1 MARPQH
7 SNSSSNS
14 LRMTLGAGD
23 GAFVFMHCLATRTLA
38 LLAAIAWAT
47 PLPAQTNMSTE
58 LDDPYLWLEEVDGAR
73 ALDFARVASTRTL
86 AELRERAEFFQIR
99 DEVRDVLD
107 SRDRIA
113 QVAVHGDHLYN
124 FWQDR
129 ANPRGL
135 WRRTSWAEYRKP
147 QTVWETVL
155 DIDALARDEK
165 ENWVW
170 KNAQCLPPRGERCL
184 ISLSRGGGDAIVV
197 REFDLGKRQ
206 FVGDGFLLAE
216 AKSDVEWRDRDTI
229 YVSTDFGPGSMT
241 DSGYPRIV
249 KRWKRGTALA
259 QAVTIFE
266 GDRTDVGVGAWVDH
280 DVRDGATRIT
290 EGVVR
295 SIAFYNSEMF
305 VLRDGAPLRLA
316 VPNDAAA
323 KIVGPWLIVRLR
335 SAWNPGNRSY
345 PAGVLIATKVRE
357 FLDGKRT
364 FEVLFE
370 PTARTALQNWSATRN
385 AIVLDV
391 LDNVRSRIWVVT
403 PTDNTWRRQEVA
415 LPSLGAASARPVDRY
430 ESDQVFITYQ
440 DFLTPPTLFLGAA
453 RQPVEKLKSMPAFFD
468 ASRMT
473 VQQLEAKSRDGTS
486 VPYFVVGSSGVK
498 NAPTMLYGYG
508 GFENAL
514 EPFYSGT
521 LGRAWLARGGVL
533 VVANIRGG
541 GEFGPAWHQA
551 ALKEKRQNAFD
562 DFIAIAEDL
571 ARRGIAQPRQIG
583 IRGGSNGGLLV
594 GAALTQRPELFG
606 AAVAQVP
613 LLDMKRYNKLLAGA
627 SWMAEYGDPDV
638 AEQWAYIAKYSPY
651 QNVRKDAR
659 YPPTLFV
666 TSTRDDRVHPAHARK
681 MFARMREQGHDAWYY
696 ENIEGGHGAA
706 SNNEQRALMAAIEYT
721 FLWKHLGGKP

>member
-1 MARPQH
+1 MNRLAI
-7 SNSSSNS
+7 S
-14 LRMTLGAGD
+14 TLVT
-23 GAFVFMHCLATRTLA
+23 F
-38 LLAAIAWAT
+38 AAAAWPAS
-47 PLPAQTNMSTE
+47 LPAQTTMSTE
-58 LDDPYLWLEEVDGAR
+58 LDDPYLWLEAVDGAR
-73 ALDFARVASTRTL
+73 SLDFARAASARTL
-86 AELRERAEFFQIR
+86 AALRERAEFAQIR
-99 DEVRDVLD
+99 DEVREVLD
-107 SRDRIA
+107 SRERIA
-113 QVAVHGDHLYN
+113 QVAVHGDYLYN

-135 WRRTSWAEYRKP
+135 WRRTTWAEYRKP
-147 QTVWETVL
+147 QPAWEPVL
-155 DIDALARDEK
+155 DVDALARDEM

-170 KNAQCLPPRGERCL
+170 KNVQCLPPRGDRCL

-197 REFDLGKRQ
+197 REFDIAKRQ
-206 FVGDGFLLAE
+206 FVADGFLLPE
-216 AKSDVEWRDRDTI
+216 GKTDVEWRDRDTI

-241 DSGYPRIV
+241 DSGYARIV
-249 KRWKRGTALA
+249 KRWNRGTPLA
-259 QAVTIFE
+259 QAATVFE
-266 GDRTDVGVGAWVDH
+266 GQRTDVGVGAWVDH
-280 DVRDGATRIT
+280 DVRDGSTRIT
-290 EGVVR
+290 EGVRR
-295 SIAFYNSEMF
+295 SIAFYNGETF
-305 VLRDGAPLRLA
+305 VLRDGAPVRLA
-316 VPNDAAA
+316 VPNDADAQ
-323 KIVGPWLIVRLR
+323 IVGPWLIVRLR
-335 SAWNPGNRSY
+335 SEWSTGGHSY
-345 PAGVLIATKVRE
+345 PVGALIAANAQE
-357 FLDGKRT
+357 FLGGKRA

-370 PTARTALQNWSATRN
+370 PTARTALQKVWSATRN
-385 AIVLDV
+385 TIVLDV
-391 LDNVRSRIWVVT
+391 LDNVRSRVFVMT
-403 PTDNTWRRQEVA
+403 PAANGWRRQEIA

-430 ESDQVFITYQ
+430 TSDQVFITYQ
-440 DFLTPPTLFLGAA
+440 DFLTPPTLFIGSADAPL
-453 RQPVEKLKSMPAFFD
+453 EKLKSMPAFFD
-468 ASRMT
+468 ASQMV
-473 VQQLEAKSRDGTS
+473 VQQLEAGSRDGTR
-486 VPYFVVGSSGVK
+486 VPYFVVGPRAVK

-551 ALKEKRQNAFD
+551 ALKEKRQNSFD

-571 ARRGIAQPRQIG
+571 ARRGIAQPGQIG

-638 AEQWAYIAKYSPY
+638 AEQWAYIARYSPY

-721 FLWKHLGGKP
+721 FLWKHLGEQVRGKP

>member
-1 MARPQH
+1 MNRFAFRVLVLVAAVGW
-7 SNSSSNS
+7 NS
-14 LRMTLGAGD
+14 M
-23 GAFVFMHCLATRTLA
+23 
-38 LLAAIAWAT
+38 LAAQSPMPT
-47 PLPAQTNMSTE
+47 EPL
-58 LDDPYLWLEEVDGAR
+58 DPYLWLEDVDGAR
-73 ALDFARVASTRTL
+73 ALDFARTASTRTL
-86 AELRERAEFFQIR
+86 SELRQRAEFLKIR
-99 DEVRDVLD
+99 DEVREVLD

-135 WRRTSWAEYRKP
+135 WRRTTWSEYRKP
-147 QTVWETVL
+147 QPVWQTVL
-155 DIDALARDEK
+155 DVDALARDEK

-170 KNAQCLPPRGERCL
+170 KNAQCLPPRADQCL

-197 REFDLGKRQ
+197 REFDLAKRQ
-206 FVGDGFLLAE
+206 FVADGFVVAE

-229 YVSTDFGPGSMT
+229 YVGSDFGPGSLT

-249 KRWKRGTALA
+249 KRWSRGTPLT
-259 QAVTIFE
+259 QAVTVFE
-266 GDRTDVGVGAWVDH
+266 GQKADVGVSAWVDH
-280 DVRDGATRIT
+280 DVRDGSTRIS
-290 EGVVR
+290 EGIRR
-295 SIAFYNSEMF
+295 SIAFYNDETY
-305 VLRDGAPLRLA
+305 VLRDAAPVRLA
-316 VPNDAAA
+316 LPNDSAAQV
-323 KIVGPWLIVRLR
+323 VGSRLIVRLR
-335 SAWNPGNRSY
+335 SAWNTGGRSY
-345 PAGVLIATKVRE
+345 PAGALIVTSVRE
-357 FLDGKRT
+357 FLEGARAFD
-364 FEVLFE
+364 VLFE
-370 PTARTALQNWSATRN
+370 PTGRTALQNWSATHN

-391 LDNVRSRIWVVT
+391 LDNVRSRVWMLT
-403 PTDNTWRRQEVA
+403 PSPVGWQRQEIS
-415 LPSLGAASARPVDRY
+415 LPSLGAANARAVDRY
-430 ESDQVFITYQ
+430 TSDRVFVTYQ
-440 DFLTPPTLFLGAA
+440 DFLMPPTLFIGDAGA
-453 RQPVEKLKSMPAFFD
+453 PVEKLKSMPAFFD

-473 VQQLEAKSRDGTS
+473 AHQFEASSRDGTR
-486 VPYFVVGSSGVK
+486 VPYFVIGTSGVK

-508 GFENAL
+508 GFEVPL
-514 EPFYSGT
+514 EPFYSGA

-533 VVANIRGG
+533 VIANIRGG

-562 DFIAIAEDL
+562 DFIAIGEDL
-571 ARRGIAQPRQIG
+571 VRRGIAQPKQIG

-613 LLDMKRYNKLLAGA
+613 LLDMRRYNKLLAGA

-638 AEQWAYIAKYSPY
+638 PEQWAYIAKYSPY
-651 QNVRKDAR
+651 QNVRKDVR

-681 MFARMREQGHDAWYY
+681 MFARMQEQGHDAWYY

-721 FLWKHLGGKP
+721 FLWKHLGDKQ

>member
-1 MARPQH
+1 
-7 SNSSSNS
+7 
-14 LRMTLGAGD
+14 MTLGAGD
-23 GAFVFMHCLATRTLA
+23 GAFVFMHCLATRTLVF
-38 LLAAIAWAT
+38 LAAIAWAT
-47 PLPAQTNMSTE
+47 SLPAQTTMSTE

-73 ALDFARVASTRTL
+73 ALDFARAASTRTL
-86 AELRERAEFFQIR
+86 SELRERAEFLQIR

-107 SRDRIA
+107 SRERIA

-155 DIDALARDEK
+155 DVDALARDEK

-170 KNAQCLPPRGERCL
+170 KNAQCLPPRGDRCL

-197 REFDLGKRQ
+197 REFDLAKRQ
-206 FVGDGFLLAE
+206 FVGDGFVLPE
-216 AKSDVEWRDRDTI
+216 AKSEVDWRDRDTI

-249 KRWKRGTALA
+249 KRWKRGTPLA

-266 GDRTDVGVGAWVDH
+266 GDRTDVGVSAWVDY
-280 DVRDGATRIT
+280 DVRDGTTRIT
-290 EGVVR
+290 EGVRRLV
-295 SIAFYNSEMF
+295 AFYNSETF
-305 VLRDGAPLRLA
+305 VLRDGAPIRLT

-323 KIVGPWLIVRLR
+323 QIVGPWLIVRLR
-335 SAWNPGNRSY
+335 SAWETGGRSY
-345 PAGVLIATKVRE
+345 PAGALIATNARE
-357 FLDGKRT
+357 FLGGKRT

-370 PTARTALQNWSATRN
+370 PTARTALQNWSPTRN

-391 LDNVRSRIWVVT
+391 LDNVQSRVWVMT
-403 PTDNTWRRQEVA
+403 PADNGWRRQEVA
-415 LPSLGAASARPVDRY
+415 LPSLGAANARPVDRY
-430 ESDQVFITYQ
+430 ESNQIFITYQ
-440 DFLTPPTLFLGAA
+440 DFLTPPTLFLGTAG
-453 RQPVEKLKSMPAFFD
+453 QPVERLKSMPAFFD
-468 ASRMT
+468 ASCMT

-486 VPYFVVGSSGVK
+486 VPYFVVGRRGMKS
-498 NAPTMLYGYG
+498 APTMLDGYG
-508 GFENAL
+508 GFEIAR
-514 EPFYSGT
+514 EPFYGGG

-666 TSTRDDRVHPAHARK
+666 TSTRDDRVHPGHARK

>member
-1 MARPQH
+1 MRRA
-7 SNSSSNS
+7 
-14 LRMTLGAGD
+14 
-23 GAFVFMHCLATRTLA
+23 ATRILFLIA
-38 LLAAIAWAT
+38 GAAWVTAV
-47 PLPAQTNMSTE
+47 PAQTAMSNE
-58 LDDPYLWLEEVDGAR
+58 LDDSYLWLEEVDSAR
-73 ALDFARVASTRTL
+73 ALDFARAASTRTL
-86 AELRERAEFFQIR
+86 SELRERTEFAQIR

-113 QVAVHGDHLYN
+113 HAAVHGDYLYN
-124 FWQDR
+124 FWQDA

-135 WRRTSWAEYRKP
+135 WRRTTWAEYRKP
-147 QTVWETVL
+147 QTVWELVL
-155 DIDALARDEK
+155 DVDALARDEK

-170 KNAQCLPPRGERCL
+170 KNAQCLPPRGDRCL

-197 REFDLGKRQ
+197 REFDLVSKQ
-206 FVGDGFLLAE
+206 FVADGFVVPE

-229 YVSTDFGPGSMT
+229 YLGSDFGPGSMT

-249 KRWKRGTALA
+249 KRWHRGTPLTR
-259 QAVTIFE
+259 AVTVFE
-266 GDRTDVGVGAWVDH
+266 GQRTDVGVDAWVDH
-280 DVRDGATRIT
+280 DVRDGTMRIT
-290 EGVVR
+290 EGVR
-295 SIAFYNSEMF
+295 HLIAFYNGETF
-305 VLRDGAPLRLA
+305 VLRDGAPVRLA
-316 VPNDAAA
+316 VPADAASQV
-323 KIVGPWLIVRLR
+323 VGPWLIVRLR
-335 SAWNPGNRSY
+335 SAWNAGGRAY
-345 PAGVLIATKVRE
+345 PAGALIATRIQD
-357 FLDGKRT
+357 FLQGKHA
-364 FEVLFE
+364 FDVLFE
-370 PTARTALQNWSATRN
+370 PTARTALQKVWSATRN

-391 LDNVRSRIWVVT
+391 LDNVRSRLFVLT
-403 PTDNTWRRQEVA
+403 PTDSGWQRQEVD
-415 LPSLGAASARPVDRY
+415 LPALGAASAHPVDRY
-430 ESDQVFITYQ
+430 ASDQIFITYQ
-440 DFLTPPTLFLGAA
+440 DFLTPPTLFIGAA
-453 RQPVEKLKSMPAFFD
+453 GEPIEKLKSMPAFFD

-473 VQQLEAKSRDGTS
+473 VQQLEAKSRDGTG
-486 VPYFVVGSSGVK
+486 VPYFVVGARGVK

-514 EPFYSGT
+514 EPFYSGGI
-521 LGRAWLARGGVL
+521 GRAWLARGGVL

-571 ARRGIAQPRQIG
+571 ARRGIAQPKQIG

-613 LLDMKRYNKLLAGA
+613 LLDMKRYSKLLAGA

-638 AEQWAYIAKYSPY
+638 PEQWAYIAKYSPY
-651 QNVRKDAR
+651 QNVREQAT
-659 YPPTLFV
+659 YPPTLFT

-696 ENIEGGHGAA
+696 ENIEGGHGVA

-721 FLWKHLGGKP
+721 FLWKHLGGKK

>member
-1 MARPQH
+1 MRRDVTRILFLIA
-7 SNSSSNS
+7 
-14 LRMTLGAGD
+14 GA
-23 GAFVFMHCLATRTLA
+23 
-38 LLAAIAWAT
+38 AWVSAV
-47 PLPAQTNMSTE
+47 PAQAAMSNE
-58 LDDPYLWLEEVDGAR
+58 PDDSYLWLEEVDSVR
-73 ALDFARVASTRTL
+73 ALDFARAASTRTL
-86 AELRERAEFFQIR
+86 SELRERKEFAQIR

-107 SRDRIA
+107 SRERIA
-113 QVAVHGDHLYN
+113 HVAAHGDHLYN
-124 FWQDR
+124 FWQDA

-135 WRRTSWAEYRKP
+135 WRRTTWAEYRKP
-147 QTVWETVL
+147 QPVWEIVI
-155 DIDALARDEK
+155 DVDALARDEK

-170 KNAQCLPPRGERCL
+170 KNAQCLPPRGDRCL

-197 REFDLGKRQ
+197 REFDLFNKQ
-206 FVGDGFLLAE
+206 FVADGFVVPE
-216 AKSDVEWRDRDTI
+216 AKSDVDWRDRDTI
-229 YVSTDFGPGSMT
+229 YVSSDFGPGSMT

-249 KRWKRGTALA
+249 KRWHRGTPLTR
-259 QAVTIFE
+259 AVTVFE
-266 GDRTDVGVGAWVDH
+266 GQRTDVGVDAWVDH
-280 DVRDGATRIT
+280 DVRDGTTRIT
-290 EGVVR
+290 EGVR
-295 SIAFYNSEMF
+295 RWIALYDGETF
-305 VLRDGAPLRLA
+305 VLRDGAPVHLA

-323 KIVGPWLIVRLR
+323 QVVGPWLIVRLR
-335 SAWNPGNRSY
+335 SAWNAGGRAY
-345 PAGVLIATKVRE
+345 PAGALIATRTQD
-357 FLDGKRT
+357 FLQGRHAFD
-364 FEVLFE
+364 VLFE
-370 PTARTALQNWSATRN
+370 PSARTALQKVWSATRN
-385 AIVLDV
+385 TIVLDV
-391 LDNVRSRIWVVT
+391 LDNVRSRLLVLT
-403 PTDNTWRRQEVA
+403 PTDNGWQRQEVD
-415 LPSLGAASARPVDRY
+415 LPSLGAASAHPVDRY
-430 ESDQVFITYQ
+430 ASDQIFITYQ
-440 DFLTPPTLFLGAA
+440 DFLTPPTLFIGAA
-453 RQPVEKLKSMPAFFD
+453 GEPIEKLKSMPAFFD

-486 VPYFVVGSSGVK
+486 VPYFVVGARGVK

-514 EPFYSGT
+514 EPFYSGGI
-521 LGRAWLARGGVL
+521 GRAWLARGGVL

-571 ARRGIAQPRQIG
+571 ARRGIAQPKQIG

-613 LLDMKRYNKLLAGA
+613 LLDMKRYSKLLAGA

-638 AEQWAYIAKYSPY
+638 PEQWAYIAKYSPY
-651 QNVRKDAR
+651 QNVRKQAI
-659 YPPTLFV
+659 YPPTLFI

-696 ENIEGGHGAA
+696 ENIEGGHGLA

>member
-1 MARPQH
+1 
-7 SNSSSNS
+7 
-14 LRMTLGAGD
+14 MTLGAGD

-73 ALDFARVASTRTL
+73 ALDFARAASTRTL
-86 AELRERAEFFQIR
+86 AELRERVEFLQIR

-147 QTVWETVL
+147 KTVWENVL

-170 KNAQCLPPRGERCL
+170 KNAQCLPPRGDRCL

-197 REFDLGKRQ
+197 REFDLVERQ
-206 FVGDGFLLAE
+206 FVGDGFQVPE

-295 SIAFYNSEMF
+295 SIAFYNSETF

-335 SAWNPGNRSY
+335 SAWNTGNRSH
-345 PAGVLIATKVRE
+345 PAGALIATKARE
-357 FLDGKRT
+357 FLDGKRA

-370 PTARTALQNWSATRN
+370 PTPRAALQNWSATRN

-391 LDNVRSRIWVVT
+391 LDNVQSRVWIMT
-403 PTDNTWRRQEVA
+403 PADNSWRRQEVA

-486 VPYFVVGSSGVK
+486 VPYFVVGSPGVK

-541 GEFGPAWHQA
+541 GEFGPPWHQA

-721 FLWKHLGGKP
+721 FLWKHLGEQVRAKP